1 MKTSDY
7 LYQGTAATLG
17 ILRIVVF
24 GLCFVYVLGVPYTQ
38 LAILPA
44 TLHNPTAV
52 FSLLP
57 STWQAFLISQPGLST
72 VKPLLLI
79 CLICSVVGLRPFRLW
94 APASVVLLLVFDMV
108 YKGYAYFFWH
118 GQFALI
124 YCAVILAISPCVD
137 AYRISAA
144 RSPAIGRDAAYKA
157 APLLIGVAMTACYAL
172 LGIRRIVEGNVA
184 IYFDDTLLNYTAV
197 RAFEQAFFTFQFGLW
212 PLHSPALAILLK
224 LGFAVVTI
232 FEALSPLAVISQ
244 TFRRVWVCVI
254 LAFHV
259 TTLLTMNIWFWEN
272 ALLVLLFFTPFAYRL
287 GQTSHGFHPT
297 LFFDGSCAL
306 CNGSLRWLARRDAQ
320 GVLRFAP
327 LGGITARKHGLPDA
341 ENAGSMYLLDGQ
353 GMHGKSTSALR
364 SLLSMNGGWA
374 LLGSL
379 ALSVPRPIRDF
390 IYDMVAKRRY
400 RWFGRCELPV
410 GDSRLRNILP

>member
-1 MKTSDY
+1 MKTGDY

-17 ILRIVVF
+17 IMRIVVF

-94 APASVVLLLVFDMV
+94 ALASVVLLLVFDMV

-157 APLLIGVAMTACYAL
+157 APLLIGLAMTACYAL

-197 RAFEQAFFTFQFGLW
+197 RAFEPAFFNFQAGFW
-212 PLHSPALAILLK
+212 PLASPTLAVLLK
-224 LGFAVVTI
+224 VGFAIVTV
-232 FEALSPLAVISQ
+232 FEAIAPLAVVSARFRFIWLWIMVLFHIS
-244 TFRRVWVCVI
+244 
-254 LAFHV
+254 
-259 TTLLTMNIWFWEN
+259 TLFTMNIFFWEN
-272 ALLVLLFFTPFAYRL
+272 TVLLLLLFTPFVYHL
-287 GQTSHGFHPT
+287 GQTPKGLNPVF
-297 LFFDGSCAL
+297 FFDGSCAL
-306 CNGSLRWLARRDAQ
+306 CNGAVRWLSKRDPSQ
-320 GVLRFAP
+320 ILRFAP
-327 LGGITARKHGLPDA
+327 LSGETARQHGLKDA
-341 ENAGSMYLLDGQ
+341 EAAGTMYLKDEQ
-353 GMHGKSTSALR
+353 GLHDRSTAALR
-364 SLLSMNGGWA
+364 SLLPLGGGWA

-379 ALSVPRPIRDF
+379 ALSVPRTIRDF

-400 RWFGRCELPV
+400 RWFGRCEMPV